1 MLKALQALAHRVFL
15 PELKKEQAPAYRKAW
30 IGEQLHT

>member
-1 MLKALQALAHRVFL
+1 MLKALQALAHMAFL
-15 PELKKEQAPAYRKAW
+15 PELKKEQASAYRKAC